1 MHAKYG
7 DKVQF
12 IIVYVIEAH
21 PVGSPSPYSGEEWT
35 GRASTDEEGCPLPQ
49 PKTYEER
56 VAQAIQM
63 VQELEI
69 TVPVLIDE
77 MDNRLWCT
85 YGPAP
90 NIAYLIGTD
99 GRIVEK
105 QGWYQPEQMEA
116 AIEKYLAET
125 PTPAAALPAIAV
137 EVIKDI

>member
-1 MHAKYG
+1 MG
-7 DKVQF
+7 RRRQEQV
-12 IIVYVIEAH
+12 
-21 PVGSPSPYSGEEWT
+21 T
-35 GRASTDEEGCPLPQ
+35 G
-49 PKTYEER
+49 KTYEER

-77 MDNRLWCT
+77 MDNPLWCT

-116 AIEKYLAET
+116 AIEKYLAGT
-125 PTPAAALPAIAV
+125 PTPAATLPTTAV
-137 EVIKDI
+137 EVIKDIEYEGG